1 MLTLGCQYK
10 EKRCI
15 QKESDPKE
23 HFEEQLTQGKKKVHR
38 AAKKPNM
45 SPVLSAVILFCISM
59 VTVSHACSCLPSDTQ
74 EDFCRAAIGK
84 LHLI

>member
-38 AAKKPNM
+38 AAKEAKHVAR
-45 SPVLSAVILFCISM
+45 VLRCDFILY
-59 VTVSHACSCLPSDTQ
+59 
-74 EDFCRAAIGK
+74 
-84 LHLI
+84 